1 MSGNFT
7 LDRANAKAMG
17 VCAGI
22 ARMSG
27 ADVTLVRL
35 AVVAS
40 LFVLGPI
47 TILLYIVAGCVAPDA
62 A

>member
-1 MSGNFT
+1 MTSNFA
-7 LDRANAKAMG
+7 LDRSNAKAMG
-17 VCAGI
+17 VCAGL
-22 ARMSG
+22 ARMTG
-27 ADVTLVRL
+27 ADVTFVRL

-47 TILLYIVAGCVAPDA
+47 TVLLYIVAGCVAPDA

>member
-1 MSGNFT
+1 MTKGFA
-7 LDRANAKAMG
+7 LDRSNAKAMG

-27 ADVTLVRL
+27 ADVTIVRL
-35 AVVAS
+35 ITVAS
-40 LFVLGPI
+40 LLVLGPV
-47 TILLYIVAGCVAPDA
+47 TILFYILAGWIAPDA

>member
-7 LDRANAKAMG
+7 LDRANAKVMG

-27 ADVTLVRL
+27 ADVTFVRL

-40 LFVLGPI
+40 LLVLGPV
-47 TILLYIVAGCVAPDA
+47 TILLYIAAGCIAPDA

>member
-1 MSGNFT
+1 MNSNFT
-7 LDRANAKAMG
+7 LDRSNAKALG

-22 ARMSG
+22 ARMIG

-40 LFVLGPI
+40 IFLLGPL
-47 TILLYIVAGCVAPDA
+47 TILLYIVAACVAPDA